1 MCYDQDVSDPYSQ
14 LNWTAGCHT
23 ADGTTALA
31 FSRMRYAD
39 AQGDF
44 GRAARQ
50 RQVINAIVK
59 KGASKDTLLNFGKVK
74 KVAEA
79 ALGSVTVD
87 EKASTSS
94 LMRMALAF
102 KSASGIKAFQE
113 AFIGPI
119 PTTTLMVSAQ
129 ACSWTRVRTSN
140 CSPNWLRGPIGW
152 HCSTLAEQQS

>member
-1 MCYDQDVSDPYSQ
+1 MVQFGGLVKVVDALGGVELCYDQDVNDPYSQ

-59 KGASKDTLLNFGKVK
+59 KAHPRIRF
-74 KVAEA
+74 
-79 ALGSVTVD
+79 
-87 EKASTSS
+87 
-94 LMRMALAF
+94 
-102 KSASGIKAFQE
+102 
-113 AFIGPI
+113 
-119 PTTTLMVSAQ
+119 
-129 ACSWTRVRTSN
+129 
-140 CSPNWLRGPIGW
+140 
-152 HCSTLAEQQS
+152 